1 MDYTTTL
8 GRRTARAVQFAE
20 RPRLA
25 RLHRAGLSVDQ
36 FVTLDRPWFRNLGI
50 GCVVDIGANVGYFA
64 KTMRAVLPEARIV
77 AFEPIPSAFAALRAA
92 FADDARVTVHNV
104 ALGRESG
111 TSTFHVNRYSDS
123 SSIRPMTDVHRAHF
137 PFTDGVQQQIE
148 VRVEPLDHY
157 ADAIGTDVPTLVKVD
172 VQGFEDE
179 VLAGGHGV
187 LARAALAIVEVSF
200 APLYDG
206 APAFEDIL
214 ATMSGLGLRYGGN
227 LDQLRG
233 PADGAILQC
242 DALFFQDR

>member
-1 MDYTTTL
+1 MDYQTTL
-8 GRRTARAVQFAE
+8 GRRAARAVQFAE

-25 RLHRAGLSVDQ
+25 RIHRSGLSVDQ
-36 FVTLDRPWFRNLGI
+36 YVTLDRPWFRDLGI
-50 GCVVDIGANVGYFA
+50 GCVVDIGANVGYFS

-77 AFEPIPSAFAALRAA
+77 AFEPIPTAFAALQTA
-92 FADDARVTVHNV
+92 FAGDPSVTAVEV
-104 ALGRESG
+104 AVGRESG

-123 SSIRPMTDVHRAHF
+123 SSIRPMTDVHRAHV
-137 PFTDGVQQQIE
+137 PFTDGEQQQIT
-148 VRVEPLDHY
+148 VPVEPLDHY
-157 ADAIGTDVPTLVKVD
+157 ADLIGTDVPTFVKVD

-179 VLAGGHGV
+179 VLAGGHTV
-187 LARAALAIVEVSF
+187 LSRAKLVVVEVSF

-214 ATMSGLGLRYGGN
+214 ATMSDLGLRYGGN

-242 DALFFQDR
+242 DALFFRDR